1 MESDIN
7 KLSRPELLE
16 AFLKEFPLE
25 SLATMPLEKYTNLNR
40 SDSFCYWTE
49 SITARLGSIWGG
61 SSYKFGIYEY
71 AKRPN
76 DTRVTSDEKYAWY
89 AWYGKNTPQEAYE
102 MVRSAVVE
110 IANAG
115 RSIDLQKIEDN
126 KVFGDAF
133 KWKIA
138 YLYSNMQIIPI
149 YKMDM
154 LQKAAESMGM
164 ELKGK
169 ETVIDLQKF
178 LQNKAGETPT
188 FEYYDSLLKQVKKY
202 GKEEK
207 KVVELEASKDSK
219 MVWLW
224 APGENASAWDEFYET
239 GTMGLGW
246 DYLGDYRNYSSD
258 NDIQSAIMDNE
269 PYYTEE
275 SKKPKNCIK
284 MVKEFC
290 NRIKV
295 NDYVIAKQGVS
306 KIVGYGIVTS
316 EYFFDDSKEH
326 YKSRRNVK
334 WLSKEEHSAGIQEN
348 GKPRKL
354 PMKTLTEISQYPEMA
369 ADLLALYQVK
379 DDSIETSNSNTKGY
393 WWLNASPKMWQ
404 FSQLKEGETV
414 DYTKHNEKGNKRQV
428 WANFV
433 HAKSGDLVIG
443 YESTPVKRIV
453 AKCVVVGND
462 EDYLHVS
469 LTESIENGPTL
480 ADIKGNSDLAGM
492 EYLKGFQGS
501 LFKLT
506 KDEYD
511 CILSMVEDI
520 ESSESVD
527 LDPDPELYTVEDF
540 LDEVY
545 MDRSEYERIVA
556 LLERRKNIILQ
567 GAPGVGKTFAARR
580 LANTLRGDINRDSV
594 QFIQF
599 HQNFT
604 YENFIEGYKPQSDG
618 SFRLEKG
625 IFVNFCKKAAEDPMH
640 KYFFIIDEINRGNM
654 SKIFGELM
662 MLIENGYRGLENA
675 LPLAYSGEPFF
686 VPENVY
692 IIGMMNTA
700 DRSLAILDYAL
711 RRRFA
716 FYEMGPAFDNERF
729 RAMVESVKNE
739 KFSKL
744 IEGVKNLNKI
754 ISADNTLGR
763 GFQIGHSYF
772 CLEGLESIGNSVLES
787 LIEYEVKPLLEE
799 YWFDNSSKVTEAV
812 NKLRDCIK

>member
-1 MESDIN
+1 MESDIS

-49 SITARLGSIWGG
+49 SLTARLGSIWGG

-71 AKRPN
+71 VKRPS
-76 DTRVTSDEKYAWY
+76 DTRITSDDKYAWY
-89 AWYGKNTPQEAYE
+89 AWYGKNTAKEAYE
-102 MVRSAVVE
+102 VVRSAVVE
-110 IANAG
+110 MANAG
-115 RSIDLQKIEDN
+115 RNYDLQKIENN

-138 YLYSNMQIIPI
+138 FLYSNMQIIPI
-149 YKMDM
+149 YKMGM
-154 LQKAAESMGM
+154 LQKAAASLGM
-164 ELKGK
+164 KIKGK
-169 ETVIDLQKF
+169 ESVVDFQKF
-178 LQNKAGETPT
+178 LLAKAGGTPS
-188 FEYYDSLLKQVKKY
+188 FEYYDSLLDKVKKY
-202 GKEEK
+202 GKGEIK
-207 KVVELEASKDSK
+207 MAKLKTSKESK
-219 MVWLW
+219 LVWLW
-224 APGENASAWDEFYET
+224 APGENASAWGEFYES

-258 NDIQSAIMDNE
+258 NEIQNAIMDNE

-284 MVKEFC
+284 MIREFC

-295 NDYVIAKQGVS
+295 NDYVIAKQGLS
-306 KIVGYGIVTS
+306 KIVGFGIVTS
-316 EYFFDDSKEH
+316 DYYYDESKDH
-326 YKSRRNVK
+326 YLSRRKVK
-334 WLSKEEHSAGIQEN
+334 WLSKEEHSAGIRED
-348 GKPRKL
+348 GSFRKL
-354 PMKTLTEISQYPEMA
+354 PMKTLTEISQYPNMA
-369 ADLLALYQVK
+369 AELLALYQVK
-379 DDSIETSNSNTKGY
+379 DESIETFNSDTKGY
-393 WWLNASPKMWQ
+393 WWLNASPKMWR

-414 DYTKHNEKGNKRQV
+414 DYTKYNDKGNKRQV

-433 HAKSGDLVIG
+433 HAKPGDLVIG

-453 AKCVVVGND
+453 AKCVVAGND
-462 EDYLHVS
+462 DDYLHIS

-480 ADIKGNSDLAGM
+480 ADIKSNPELAGM

-506 KDEYD
+506 KDEYE
-511 CILSMVEDI
+511 CILGMVEDGAI
-520 ESSESVD
+520 DESVD

-540 LDEVY
+540 LGEVY
-545 MDRSEYERIVA
+545 MNRSEYDRIVA

-604 YENFIEGYKPQSDG
+604 YENFIEGYKPQPDG
-618 SFRLEKG
+618 SFKLEKG
-625 IFVNFCKKAAEDPMH
+625 IFVNFCKKAAEDPTH

-662 MLIENGYRGLENA
+662 MLIEDGYRGPENA
-675 LPLAYSGEPFF
+675 MPLAYSGEPFF

-716 FYEMGPAFDNERF
+716 FYEMSPAFDNEDF
-729 RAMVESVKNE
+729 KAMVENFKNE

-744 IEGVKNLNKI
+744 IEGVKNLNKL

-772 CLEGLESIGNSVLES
+772 CLYGVETIDDIVLDG

-812 NKLRDCIK
+812 NNLRDCIK